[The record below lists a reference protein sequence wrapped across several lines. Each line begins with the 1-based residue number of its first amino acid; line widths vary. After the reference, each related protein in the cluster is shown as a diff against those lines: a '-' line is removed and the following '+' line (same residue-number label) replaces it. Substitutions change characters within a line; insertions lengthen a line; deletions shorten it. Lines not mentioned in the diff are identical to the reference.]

1 MNTEFGFQ
9 GGGSG
14 GGGGG
19 GITQAYQTIQ
29 DEGTPLTQQS
39 VLNLIGNYVSASNG
53 TGKTNVTIGI
63 INEFDATQAPTYYSG
78 VAPFGTSTSTIIWAL
93 TKTVVAADGSVT
105 IYIATDSWDN
115 RLTASYSPA

>member
-19 GITQAYQTIQ
+19 ITQAYQTIQ
-29 DEGTPLTQQS
+29 EEGSSLTQQS
-39 VLNLIGNYVSASNG
+39 TLNFIGTYVTASNG

-63 INEFDATQAPTYYSG
+63 TNEFDATNAPTYYSG
-78 VAPFGTSTSTIIWAL
+78 VAPSGTATSATTWSL
-93 TKTVVAADGSVT
+93 TKTVVAANGSVT
-105 IYIATDSWDN
+105 TYIATDSWNN